1 MQVVQEKDESL
12 QGYLARFSRATLGI
26 KDLQM
31 SDVATA
37 IMNSMRNRASKM
49 SLSKNPLESMHDLL
63 KKRDKYIDAE
73 EVDIVTKSLWKRRET
88 ETHKR
93 KSHDDRK
100 MTDKGKQR
108 VVHTS
113 KDNTRDRSTRQKYE
127 DTQTYTPLNTPRTK
141 VLMEIRDMKD
151 LEWPKPMA

>member
-1 MQVVQEKDESL
+1 MQVVQEKEASL

-31 SDVATA
+31 SAVVTA
-37 IMNSMRNRASKM
+37 IMNGTRNRTFKM

-63 KKRDKYIDAE
+63 KKGDKYVDAE
-73 EVDIVTKSLWKRRET
+73 EADIVTKSLRKGREP

-93 KSHDDRK
+93 KFHDDRK

-108 VVHTS
+108 VVQTS
-113 KDNTRDRSTRQKYE
+113 KDNTRDRSTRQNVTSQNFLGSRELIKC
-127 DTQTYTPLNTPRTK
+127 
-141 VLMEIRDMKD
+141 I
-151 LEWPKPMA
+151 